1 MDGGGA
7 RGRGIILKCGQ
18 ESVTTENLAITG
30 RWEIGLSARLDRLC
44 RKFLYSA
51 LFPSHAA
58 DFLKAPTMSEP
69 QFTHRPD
76 EVQLAKILRESRP
89 LVERYGTAAIYGTA
103 LLLAIAA
110 IVVYVA
116 RRPPAT
122 AAESAKLLK
131 AETPEEFGEIS
142 DNAPGTAI
150 AQAAAVR
157 EAELILQNALRNLF
171 TNRKVG
177 LEELDDAAKKYGT
190 LNDDNS
196 LGEDARLKVAVGL
209 ARIAEARC
217 DGGDASAKS
226 AIEAWD
232 NVLKNFPD
240 SKAFSALA
248 EDRKKKL
255 ALPATLEFYAWF
267 QQQNPAPGDP
277 LGLPQD
283 GPGATPPIPSLLGSD
298 PLQGLIPPAVPKT
311 ETPGETTPE
320 TNPPAPDAPKTE
332 TPAPEAPK
340 ADSPAPEAPKA
351 DSPAPD
357 APAADA
363 PAPDAPKTDAPKTD
377 APAPDA
383 PKSGE

>member
-1 MDGGGA
+1 
-7 RGRGIILKCGQ
+7 
-18 ESVTTENLAITG
+18 
-30 RWEIGLSARLDRLC
+30 
-44 RKFLYSA
+44 
-51 LFPSHAA
+51 
-58 DFLKAPTMSEP
+58 MSEP

-89 LVERYGTAAIYGTA
+89 FVERYGTAAIYGTA
-103 LLLAIAA
+103 LLLAVAA

-131 AETPEEFGEIS
+131 AETPEEFGEIA
-142 DNAPGTAI
+142 DNAPGTTI
-150 AQAAAVR
+150 AQVALVR

-177 LEELDDAAKKYGT
+177 LEELDDAAKKYAT
-190 LNDDNS
+190 LNDDNT

-217 DGGDASAKS
+217 DGSEASVKS
-226 AIEAWD
+226 AVEAWD
-232 NVLKNFPD
+232 NVLKTFPD

-248 EDRKKKL
+248 EERKKKL
-255 ALPATLEFYAWF
+255 ALPATQEFYAWF

-311 ETPGETTPE
+311 ESPATPE
-320 TNPPAPDAPKTE
+320 TPATEEPKPEEPKPEEPKAEEPKPEEPKGEEPKGDDAPKADA
-332 TPAPEAPK
+332 PAPESPKAEPATPEAPK
-340 ADSPAPEAPKA
+340 ADSPAPEAPK
-351 DSPAPD
+351 
-357 APAADA
+357 PAA
-363 PAPDAPKTDAPKTD
+363 PTPD

>member
-1 MDGGGA
+1 
-7 RGRGIILKCGQ
+7 
-18 ESVTTENLAITG
+18 
-30 RWEIGLSARLDRLC
+30 
-44 RKFLYSA
+44 
-51 LFPSHAA
+51 
-58 DFLKAPTMSEP
+58 MSEP

-89 LVERYGTAAIYGTA
+89 FLERYGTAAIYGAAA
-103 LLLAIAA
+103 LLAVAA

-131 AETPEEFGEIS
+131 AETPEEFGEIA
-142 DNAPGTAI
+142 DNAPGTTI
-150 AQAAAVR
+150 AQVALVR

-177 LEELDDAAKKYGT
+177 LEELDAAAKKYGI
-190 LNDDNS
+190 LNDEKK

-217 DGGDASAKS
+217 DGSEASVKS

-248 EDRKKKL
+248 EERKKKL
-255 ALPATLEFYAWF
+255 ALPATQEFYAWF

-311 ETPGETTPE
+311 ETPATPE
-320 TNPPAPDAPKTE
+320 TPAAEEPKADAPKGDE
-332 TPAPEAPK
+332 APKADAPVPESPKAEPATPEAPK
-340 ADSPAPEAPKA
+340 ADPSAPEAPKS
-351 DSPAPD
+351 DSPAPA
-357 APAADA
+357 APT
-363 PAPDAPKTDAPKTD
+363 PDAPKPD

>member
-1 MDGGGA
+1 
-7 RGRGIILKCGQ
+7 
-18 ESVTTENLAITG
+18 
-30 RWEIGLSARLDRLC
+30 
-44 RKFLYSA
+44 
-51 LFPSHAA
+51 
-58 DFLKAPTMSEP
+58 MSEP

-89 LVERYGTAAIYGTA
+89 FLERYGTAAIYGAAA
-103 LLLAIAA
+103 LLAVAA

-131 AETPEEFGEIS
+131 AETPEEFGEIA
-142 DNAPGTAI
+142 DNAPGTTI
-150 AQAAAVR
+150 AQVALVR

-177 LEELDDAAKKYGT
+177 LEELDDAAKKYGI
-190 LNDDNS
+190 LNDENTLS
-196 LGEDARLKVAVGL
+196 EDARLKVAVGL

-217 DGGDASAKS
+217 DGSEASVKS

-232 NVLKNFPD
+232 NVLKTFPD

-248 EDRKKKL
+248 EERKKKL
-255 ALPATLEFYAWF
+255 ALPATQEFYAWF
-267 QQQNPAPGDP
+267 QRQNPAPGDP

-311 ETPGETTPE
+311 ETPATPE
-320 TNPPAPDAPKTE
+320 TPAAEEPKADAPKGDE
-332 TPAPEAPK
+332 APKADAPVPESPKAEPATPEAPK
-340 ADSPAPEAPKA
+340 ADPSAPEAPKS
-351 DSPAPD
+351 DSPAPA
-357 APAADA
+357 APT
-363 PAPDAPKTDAPKTD
+363 PDAPKPD

>member
-1 MDGGGA
+1 
-7 RGRGIILKCGQ
+7 
-18 ESVTTENLAITG
+18 
-30 RWEIGLSARLDRLC
+30 
-44 RKFLYSA
+44 
-51 LFPSHAA
+51 
-58 DFLKAPTMSEP
+58 MSEP

-89 LVERYGTAAIYGTA
+89 FLERYGTAAIYGAAA
-103 LLLAIAA
+103 LLAVAA

-131 AETPEEFGEIS
+131 AETPEEFGEIA
-142 DNAPGTAI
+142 DNAPGTTI
-150 AQAAAVR
+150 AQVALVR

-177 LEELDDAAKKYGT
+177 LEELDDAAKKYGI
-190 LNDDNS
+190 LNDENTLS
-196 LGEDARLKVAVGL
+196 EDARLKVAVGL

-217 DGGDASAKS
+217 DGSEASVKS

-232 NVLKNFPD
+232 NVLKTFPD
-240 SKAFSALA
+240 SKAFSTLA
-248 EDRKKKL
+248 EERKKKL
-255 ALPATLEFYAWF
+255 ALPATQEFYAWF

-311 ETPGETTPE
+311 ETPATPE
-320 TNPPAPDAPKTE
+320 TPAAEEPKSDAPKGDE
-332 TPAPEAPK
+332 APKADAPVPESPKAEPATPEAPK
-340 ADSPAPEAPKA
+340 ADPSAPEAPKS
-351 DSPAPD
+351 DSPAPA
-357 APAADA
+357 APT
-363 PAPDAPKTDAPKTD
+363 PDAPKPD

>member
-1 MDGGGA
+1 
-7 RGRGIILKCGQ
+7 
-18 ESVTTENLAITG
+18 
-30 RWEIGLSARLDRLC
+30 
-44 RKFLYSA
+44 
-51 LFPSHAA
+51 
-58 DFLKAPTMSEP
+58 MSEP

-89 LVERYGTAAIYGTA
+89 FLERYGTAAIYGAAA
-103 LLLAIAA
+103 LLAVAA

-131 AETPEEFGEIS
+131 AETPEEFGEIA
-142 DNAPGTAI
+142 DNAPGTTI
-150 AQAAAVR
+150 AQVALVR

-177 LEELDDAAKKYGT
+177 LEELDAAAKKYGI
-190 LNDDNS
+190 LNDEKK

-217 DGGDASAKS
+217 DGSEASVKS

-248 EDRKKKL
+248 EERKKKL
-255 ALPATLEFYAWF
+255 ALPATQEFYAWF

-311 ETPGETTPE
+311 ETPATPE
-320 TNPPAPDAPKTE
+320 TPAAEEPKADAPKGDE
-332 TPAPEAPK
+332 APKADAPVPESPKAEPATPEAPK
-340 ADSPAPEAPKA
+340 ADPSTPEAPKS
-351 DSPAPD
+351 DSPAPA
-357 APAADA
+357 APT
-363 PAPDAPKTDAPKTD
+363 PDAPKPD

>member
-1 MDGGGA
+1 
-7 RGRGIILKCGQ
+7 
-18 ESVTTENLAITG
+18 
-30 RWEIGLSARLDRLC
+30 
-44 RKFLYSA
+44 
-51 LFPSHAA
+51 
-58 DFLKAPTMSEP
+58 MSEP

-89 LVERYGTAAIYGTA
+89 LVERYGTAAIYGAA

-110 IVVYVA
+110 LVVYVA

-131 AETPEEFGEIS
+131 AETPEEFAEIS

-177 LEELDDAAKKYGT
+177 LEELDDAAKKYRA
-190 LNDDNS
+190 LEDDTS
-196 LGEDARLKVAVGL
+196 LSDDAGLKVAVGL

-217 DGGDASAKS
+217 DGSDPSVKS

-232 NVLKNFPD
+232 YVLKTYPD

-248 EDRKKKL
+248 EERKKKL
-255 ALPATLEFYAWF
+255 ALPATHQFYAWF
-267 QQQNPAPGDP
+267 QQQNPAPGDS

-283 GPGATPPIPSLLGSD
+283 GPGAVPSIPSLLGND
-298 PLQGLIPPAVPKT
+298 PLQGLIPPSI
-311 ETPGETTPE
+311 
-320 TNPPAPDAPKTE
+320 PKTE
-332 TPAPEAPK
+332 TPAPAEKPTAEP
-340 ADSPAPEAPKA
+340 PPG
-351 DSPAPD
+351 
-357 APAADA
+357 
-363 PAPDAPKTDAPKTD
+363 DAPKTDEPKTD
-377 APAPDA
+377 EPKTENPTPDAPPAPDA

>member
-1 MDGGGA
+1 
-7 RGRGIILKCGQ
+7 
-18 ESVTTENLAITG
+18 
-30 RWEIGLSARLDRLC
+30 
-44 RKFLYSA
+44 
-51 LFPSHAA
+51 
-58 DFLKAPTMSEP
+58 MSEP

-89 LVERYGTAAIYGTA
+89 FLERYGTAAIYGAAA
-103 LLLAIAA
+103 LLAVAA

-131 AETPEEFGEIS
+131 AETPEEFGEIA
-142 DNAPGTAI
+142 DNAPGTTI
-150 AQAAAVR
+150 AQVALVR

-177 LEELDDAAKKYGT
+177 LEELDDAAKKYGI
-190 LNDDNS
+190 LNDENTLS
-196 LGEDARLKVAVGL
+196 EDARLKVAVGL

-217 DGGDASAKS
+217 DGSEASVKS

-232 NVLKNFPD
+232 NVLKTFPD
-240 SKAFSALA
+240 SKAFSTLA
-248 EDRKKKL
+248 EERKKKL
-255 ALPATLEFYAWF
+255 ALPATQEFYAWF

-311 ETPGETTPE
+311 ETPATPE
-320 TNPPAPDAPKTE
+320 TPAAEEPKSDAPKGDE
-332 TPAPEAPK
+332 APKADAPVPESPKAEPATPEAPKADPSAPEAPK
-340 ADSPAPEAPKA
+340 ADSPAPAAPT
-351 DSPAPD
+351 
-357 APAADA
+357 
-363 PAPDAPKTDAPKTD
+363 PDAPKPD

>member
-1 MDGGGA
+1 
-7 RGRGIILKCGQ
+7 
-18 ESVTTENLAITG
+18 
-30 RWEIGLSARLDRLC
+30 
-44 RKFLYSA
+44 
-51 LFPSHAA
+51 
-58 DFLKAPTMSEP
+58 MSEP

-89 LVERYGTAAIYGTA
+89 FLERYGTAAIYGAAA
-103 LLLAIAA
+103 LLAVAA

-131 AETPEEFGEIS
+131 AETPEEFGEIA
-142 DNAPGTAI
+142 DNAPGTTI
-150 AQAAAVR
+150 AQVALVR

-177 LEELDDAAKKYGT
+177 LEELDDAAKKYGI
-190 LNDDNS
+190 LNDEKK

-217 DGGDASAKS
+217 DGSEASVKS

-232 NVLKNFPD
+232 NVLKSFPD

-248 EDRKKKL
+248 EERKKKL
-255 ALPATLEFYAWF
+255 ALPATQEFYAWF

-311 ETPGETTPE
+311 ETPATPE
-320 TNPPAPDAPKTE
+320 TPAAEEPNADAPKGDE
-332 TPAPEAPK
+332 APKADAPAPESPKAEPATPEAPK
-340 ADSPAPEAPKA
+340 ADPSAPETPKS
-351 DSPAPD
+351 DSPAPA
-357 APAADA
+357 APT
-363 PAPDAPKTDAPKTD
+363 PDAPKPD